1 LEECS
6 RQRELPALAPEN
18 EQFAIMSAT
27 EGGSPMSD
35 TVILRGAAVELDS
48 AAGQE
53 FVVDCVRAAEGLITD
68 KELAEIY
75 EISPV
80 DWGNIAKNAALGHAI
95 RAERD
100 RRVRN
105 GTAAREAAAKIFVRA
120 PKVMGQILDDA
131 RASPRHRI
139 EASRELRATASGDA
153 DRPAEQSERFIIRI
167 DLTAGGGG
175 VETYDQPIK
184 IDAND
189 SDAPKQQKLVEQP
202 KLKAISNERFE
213 NDER

>member
-1 LEECS
+1 
-6 RQRELPALAPEN
+6 
-18 EQFAIMSAT
+18 
-27 EGGSPMSD
+27 MSD
-35 TVILRGAAVELDS
+35 IVVLRGVAVKLDS
-48 AAGQE
+48 PVGHQ
-53 FVVDCVRAAEGLITD
+53 FVVDAVRAAEGLISD

-80 DWGNIAKNAALGHAI
+80 DWGNIAKNTALGHAI

-105 GTAAREAAAKIFVRA
+105 GVAAREAAAKIFVRA
-120 PKVMGQILDDA
+120 PKVMGEILDDT

-167 DLTAGGGG
+167 DLTAGGGE
-175 VETYDQPIK
+175 VETYDQEIQPK
-184 IDAND
+184 IIAP
-189 SDAPKQQKLVEQP
+189 DAPEQP
-202 KLKAISNERFE
+202 KLKVISNERFE
-213 NDER
+213 NDE